1 MANDKNKASKASKPT
16 KEIKV
21 NKKNTSL
28 RLDNKTLKAL
38 KIHAIEIDSSVQ
50 KIIEKLV
57 HNYLDEVK
65 TKKS

>member
-1 MANDKNKASKASKPT
+1 MANDKNKASKASKST
-16 KEIKV
+16 KESKA

-50 KIIEKLV
+50 KIIEQLV
-57 HNYLDEVK
+57 HNYLDKVK
-65 TKKS
+65 NK